1 MSTPSSLHW
10 LTVGIR
16 KYREAENITQERFA
30 DMVGTAQS
38 YLSDIEAG
46 RVNVG
51 FDLLCRIAEG
61 LDVSLGALGD
71 RDPERW
77 QERAKSK

>member
-1 MSTPSSLHW
+1 MREL
-10 LTVGIR
+10 
-16 KYREAENITQERFA
+16 REAQGFPQKKFA
-30 DMVGTAQS
+30 LMVGTAQS

-51 FDLLCRIAEG
+51 FDLLCSIAEG

-71 RDPERW
+71 RDPDKW

>member
-1 MSTPSSLHW
+1 MFNLERTSRVANKIISRSREYHPRTLCRHGRQSSVVL
-10 LTVGIR
+10 VSG
-16 KYREAENITQERFA
+16 
-30 DMVGTAQS
+30 
-38 YLSDIEAG
+38 IEAG

-61 LDVSLGALGD
+61 LDVSPGALGD
-71 RDPERW
+71 RDPDKW